1 MHDMKNSQ
9 PSAGKKRRT
18 RRMALA
24 AVAIVVVMTGMVAAQ
39 AQTAGQQS
47 MEERLRAQ
55 LRATT
60 TQLQQAQAEL
70 ARLRAGGVAANGP
83 AGDAASGDMQKEL
96 AEAKAQLAIERAR
109 ARRLDAGQAGVR
121 REAETIA
128 AQSSQL
134 RDSHAQ
140 LQKAAQ
146 TAEAERQRLATEAE
160 KRNSAIQQCEAKNVQ
175 LYSLGKEV
183 LHAYETVDFGTV
195 LSTRQPFAAKA
206 RARYEQIAQEYGDRL
221 YQGRFDKRAVE
232 TPAAAG
238 SVPTS
243 K

>member
-1 MHDMKNSQ
+1 MQDMKNKQ

-18 RRMALA
+18 GLMALA
-24 AVAIVVVMTGMVAAQ
+24 AVAIAIVLGVASAQ

-83 AGDAASGDMQKEL
+83 AASAAGGDLQKEL

-109 ARRLDAGQAGVR
+109 ARRLEAGQAGVR
-121 REAETIA
+121 HEAQTIA

-140 LQKAAQ
+140 LQKTAEA
-146 TAEAERQRLATEAE
+146 AEAERKRLAAEAE

-195 LSTRQPFAAKA
+195 FSTRQPFAAKA

-221 YQGRFDKRAVE
+221 YQGRFDARSIE

>member
-1 MHDMKNSQ
+1 
-9 PSAGKKRRT
+9 
-18 RRMALA
+18 MALA
-24 AVAIVVVMTGMVAAQ
+24 AAVAVVLLGMVAAQ

-70 ARLRAGGVAANGP
+70 ARLQAGGVAANGP
-83 AGDAASGDMQKEL
+83 AASAGGADMQKEL

-109 ARRLDAGQAGVR
+109 ARRLEAGQAGVR
-121 REAETIA
+121 HEAQTIA
-128 AQSSQL
+128 AQSSKLQ
-134 RDSHAQ
+134 DSHAQ
-140 LQKAAQ
+140 LQKTAQ
-146 TAEAERQRLATEAE
+146 TAEAERQRLAAEAE
-160 KRNSAIQQCEAKNVQ
+160 KRSSALQQCEAKNVQ

-195 LSTRQPFAAKA
+195 FSTRQPFAAKA
-206 RARYEQIAQEYGDRL
+206 RAKYEQIAQDYGDRL
-221 YQGRFDKRAVE
+221 YQGRFDARAVE

-238 SVPTS
+238 NAPVS